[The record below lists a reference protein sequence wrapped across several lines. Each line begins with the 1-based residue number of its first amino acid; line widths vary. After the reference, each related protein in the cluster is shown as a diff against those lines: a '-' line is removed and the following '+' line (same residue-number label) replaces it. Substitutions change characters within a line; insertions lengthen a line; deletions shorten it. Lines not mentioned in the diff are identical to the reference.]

1 MNKINIRKR
10 LPKTRKGKIILT
22 VLIVVLIAL
31 FFFAKKKIEIMLT
44 PTAKPYSAVVSVAT
58 VKSGTLKASQKYLG
72 DFRPENDALI
82 TAKVSA
88 KLDYIASEGTPVKI
102 GQVVAKLDSKD
113 IQSNIQS
120 LVYNKRSLESTLSG
134 AYSEIESSNT
144 QFANAKNNLERYQYL
159 YKVDAVPKV
168 ELETMENNYKA
179 AEANQQTAVS
189 HLHSIQESIKS
200 VDSQISSLE
209 DSLTYSVITSPFNG
223 FVVKKYFNEGDT
235 VVQGKPILEIT
246 GGESSLV
253 YVSVP
258 VDISRNVKTGDT
270 ETLSYNGKTAQA
282 VVDAILS
289 SSDNNLNMIKLKLNN
304 NPFNLPAHTMVDT
317 YIYTGS
323 AQGFIVP
330 NDSIVKS
337 NGRTYVIV
345 VTDKNRAK
353 FVDVNILAQNDKESC
368 VSGAL
373 TDNSEI
379 VVGENSLLLRIYEN
393 QPLEVVKE

>member
-1 MNKINIRKR
+1 MNKIDIKRK

-22 VLIVVLIAL
+22 ISIIVFIAL
-31 FFFAKKKIEIMLT
+31 FFFVKKKIEVMLT
-44 PTAKPYSAVVSVAT
+44 PPAKPYSVVVNVAV
-58 VKSGTLKASQKYLG
+58 VKSGILKASQKYLG
-72 DFRPENDALI
+72 DFRPENDAII

-134 AYSEIESSNT
+134 AYSEIEAANT
-144 QFANAKNNLERYQYL
+144 QLANAKNNLERYQYL
-159 YKVDAVPKV
+159 YKVEAVPKV

-179 AEANQQTAVS
+179 AEANQKTAIS
-189 HLHSIQESIKS
+189 HLQSIQESIKS
-200 VDSQISSLE
+200 VDSQIASLE

-223 FVVKKYFNEGDT
+223 LVVKKYFNEGDT

-246 GGESSLV
+246 GGENSLV

-258 VDISRNVKTGDT
+258 VEISSKVKVDDI
-270 ETLSYNGKTAQA
+270 ETIAYNGKTAQA
-282 VVDAILS
+282 VVDAVLS
-289 SSDNNLNMIKLKLNN
+289 SSDNNLNMIKLKLNS
-304 NPFNLPAHTMVDT
+304 NPFNLPAHTMIDT

-323 AQGFIVP
+323 AKGFIVP
-330 NDSIVKS
+330 NNSIVKS
-337 NGRTYVIV
+337 KGKTYVIV
-345 VTDKNRAK
+345 VGKDNRAK
-353 FVDVNILAQNDKESC
+353 FVGVNILAQNDKESC

-373 TDNSEI
+373 TDNSE
-379 VVGENSLLLRIYEN
+379 VVTGEDSLLLRIYEN